1 MTLEI
6 PDDARAL
13 LEKAVLVDLATIR
26 PDGSP
31 QVNPMW
37 FKWENGLLWF
47 THTNYRQKYKNIAH
61 DPRVSVSITNPD
73 NKYAYIEVRGVV
85 EVIEDDP
92 EATMYQTLS
101 EWYDGKPVVPAD
113 AKDRV
118 KIGVR
123 PTKVSVHL

>member
-6 PDDARAL
+6 SDKARAL
-13 LEKAVLVDLATIR
+13 LEKKVIVNLATVR
-26 PDGSP
+26 PDGAP

-37 FKWENGLLWF
+37 FKWDGELLWF
-47 THTNYRQKYKNIAH
+47 THTNFRQKYKNIAH
-61 DPRVSVSITNPD
+61 EPRVSIAFLDPD
-73 NKYAYIEVRGVV
+73 NVYGYMEVRGVV
-85 EVIEDDP
+85 ETVEADP

-101 EWYDGKPVVPAD
+101 EWYDGTPVTPGD

-123 PTKVSVHL
+123 PTKIVQQ

>member
-6 PDDARAL
+6 SDKARAL
-13 LEKAVLVDLATIR
+13 LEKPVLVNLATVR
-26 PDGSP
+26 PDGAP

-37 FKWENGLLWF
+37 FKWDGELLWF

-61 DPRVSVSITNPD
+61 EPRVSIAFLDPD
-73 NKYAYIEVRGVV
+73 NVYGYMEVRGVV

-92 EATMYQTLS
+92 EATMYQVLS
-101 EWYDGKPVVPAD
+101 EWYDGTPVTPKD

-123 PTKVSVHL
+123 PTKIVQQ

>member
-6 PDDARAL
+6 SDKARAL
-13 LEKAVLVDLATIR
+13 LEKPVLVNLATVR
-26 PDGSP
+26 PDGAP

-37 FKWENGLLWF
+37 FKWDGELLWF

-61 DPRVSVSITNPD
+61 EPRVAIAFLDPENL
-73 NKYAYIEVRGVV
+73 YGYMEVRGVV
-85 EVIEDDP
+85 ETIEDDP
-92 EATMYQTLS
+92 EATMYQVLS
-101 EWYDGKPVVPAD
+101 EWYDGTPVVPKD

-123 PTKVSVHL
+123 PTKIVQQ

>member
-6 PDDARAL
+6 SDKARAL
-13 LEKAVLVDLATIR
+13 LEKPVLVDLATVR

-37 FKWENGLLWF
+37 FKWDGELLWF
-47 THTNYRQKYKNIAH
+47 THTNFRQKYKNIAH
-61 DPRVSVSITNPD
+61 EPRVSISIMDPD
-73 NKYAYIEVRGVV
+73 DKYEYLEVRGVV
-85 EVIEDDP
+85 EVVEADP

-101 EWYDGKPVVPAD
+101 QWYDGKAVVPAD

-123 PTKVSVHL
+123 PTKLSGH

>member
-6 PDDARAL
+6 SDKARAL
-13 LEKAVLVDLATIR
+13 LEKPVLVDLATVR

-37 FKWENGLLWF
+37 FKWDGDLLWF
-47 THTNYRQKYKNIAH
+47 THTNFRQKYKNIALE
-61 DPRVSVSITNPD
+61 PRVSISIMDPD
-73 NKYAYIEVRGVV
+73 DKYEYLEIRGVV
-85 EVIEDDP
+85 EKIEADP

-101 EWYDGKPVVPAD
+101 EWYDGKAVVPGD

-123 PTKVSVHL
+123 PTKLVGM